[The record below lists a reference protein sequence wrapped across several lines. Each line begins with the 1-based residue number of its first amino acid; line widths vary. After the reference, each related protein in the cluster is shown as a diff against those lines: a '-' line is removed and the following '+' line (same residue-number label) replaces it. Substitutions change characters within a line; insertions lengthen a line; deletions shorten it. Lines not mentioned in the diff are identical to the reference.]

1 MSVLRLSERPRLMAG
16 LGVGLAAAAGWL
28 ALVAL
33 GHGVETV
40 FLAEVAELCLARGA
54 PAPGAYPAVAAM
66 WLLMSVAM
74 MLPTAAP
81 AIDLYARLSR
91 RIEHGRALCLAA
103 FAGGYV
109 AAWGG
114 FGLVAAAAQLALAGA
129 MDATADAGLTG
140 AAAGTVLLLAGGYQ
154 LTPLKAAC
162 LTLCRNP
169 LAFFMASWRD
179 GPAGALT
186 MGLRH
191 GLICIGCCW
200 ALMALM
206 LVAGAMNLTWMAA
219 LGALMLAEKTL
230 PGADRAGRLAG
241 AALAVAG
248 LALVLESIV

>member
-1 MSVLRLSERPRLMAG
+1 MTALHLSERPRLLAA
-16 LGVGLAAAAGWL
+16 LGVGLAAGAGW
-28 ALVAL
+28 VAL
-33 GHGVETV
+33 AALDPAAQASPLTA
-40 FLAEVAELCLARGA
+40 LAELCLALEA
-54 PAPGAYPAVAAM
+54 PSLGAYPAVAAM

-91 RIEHGRALCLAA
+91 RIEHGRLGCLLG

-114 FGLVAAAAQLALAGA
+114 FGLIAAAVQLALS
-129 MDATADAGLTG
+129 G
-140 AAAGTVLLLAGGYQ
+140 AAAGAQTGATGTVAGVLLLLAGGYQ

-169 LAFFMASWRD
+169 LAFFMAHWRD
-179 GPAGALT
+179 GPRGAAG
-186 MGLRH
+186 MGVRH

-200 ALMALM
+200 ALMGLM
-206 LVAGAMNLTWMAA
+206 LVAGAMNLIWMAA

-230 PGADRAGRLAG
+230 PGADRAGRVLGAALAMAG
-241 AALAVAG
+241 AALVIHG
-248 LALVLESIV
+248 IV

>member
-1 MSVLRLSERPRLMAG
+1 MSAVHLSQRPRLMAW
-16 LGVGLAAAAGWL
+16 LGVGLAAGAGWL
-28 ALVAL
+28 ALAAMDPAVQSSPLAAL
-33 GHGVETV
+33 
-40 FLAEVAELCLARGA
+40 AELCMALEA
-54 PAPGAYPAVAAM
+54 PALAQYPAVAAM

-91 RIEHGRALCLAA
+91 RIERGRLLCLAG

-114 FGLVAAAAQLALAGA
+114 FGLVAAGAQIAIAGAATNATAGATGTLAGA
-129 MDATADAGLTG
+129 
-140 AAAGTVLLLAGGYQ
+140 LLVLAGAYQ

-169 LAFFMASWRD
+169 LAFFMAQWRE
-179 GPAGALT
+179 GPLGAT
-186 MGLRH
+186 GMGLRH

-200 ALMALM
+200 ALMGLM
-206 LVAGAMNLTWMAA
+206 LVAGAMNLIWMAG

-230 PGADRAGRLAG
+230 PGADRAGRVIGVALAFAG
-241 AALAVAG
+241 AAL
-248 LALVLESIV
+248 IVDANI